1 MRLLS
6 IPAMLV
12 GIAVAIIFFKIY
24 GAFTRPDVPRPVAF
38 VVSKFAP
45 GVEIGAKVAD
55 ARRAVAAM
63 TYVPHLGFVGLPG
76 GTGADL
82 PAGGYATFVQ
92 VRLLLDQATRVE
104 AHPDPARSRIDAVEI
119 VSADPSAST
128 DISQALLMLFRR
140 LPRNGCLR
148 TSSEDRLREVRL
160 WTTPNDR
167 GGVAL
172 ISDFNANPMTRTPG
186 PMITSVIAFTGK
198 FDGGRTLRANYTD
211 MQCTQLSGAQ

>member
-76 GTGADL
+76 GTGTDL

-92 VRLLLDQATRVE
+92 VRLLLDEATRVK
-104 AHPDPARSRIDAVEI
+104 AHPDPAKSNIDAVEI

-148 TSSEDRLREVRL
+148 TSTEDRLREVRL

-186 PMITSVIAFTGK
+186 PMITNVIAFTGK
-198 FDGGRTLRANYTD
+198 FDGGRTLRGNYTD
-211 MQCTQLSGAQ
+211 MLCTQLSGA